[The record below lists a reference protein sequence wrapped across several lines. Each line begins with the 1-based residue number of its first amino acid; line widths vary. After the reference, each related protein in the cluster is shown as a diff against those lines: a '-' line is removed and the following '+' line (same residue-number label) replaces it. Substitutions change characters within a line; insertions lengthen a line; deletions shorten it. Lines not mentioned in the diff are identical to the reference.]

1 METLTFASWFELFK
15 DTVKGRSLQLLFNEH
30 MTHTFIPVI
39 KAALEEN
46 IIIHKFPPHVTDVMQ
61 PLDVTRF
68 GPLKRAS
75 KNRLQQRINEFGIK
89 QSLTTCGFVNELCA
103 IWGNGMKRENAISGF
118 QSTSFFVRLLY

>member
-15 DTVKGRSLQLLFNEH
+15 DTVKERSLQLLFNEH

-46 IIIHKFPPHVTDVMQ
+46 IIIQKFPPHVTDVMQ

-68 GPLKRAS
+68 GPLKRA
-75 KNRLQQRINEFGIK
+75 
-89 QSLTTCGFVNELCA
+89 
-103 IWGNGMKRENAISGF
+103 
-118 QSTSFFVRLLY
+118 